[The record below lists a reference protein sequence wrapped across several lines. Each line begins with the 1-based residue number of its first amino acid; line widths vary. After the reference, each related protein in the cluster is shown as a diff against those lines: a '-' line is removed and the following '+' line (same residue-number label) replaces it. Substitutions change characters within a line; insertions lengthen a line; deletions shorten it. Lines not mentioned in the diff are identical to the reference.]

1 MENYLNFFTFF
12 PFFSCL
18 DTGYLNDADFQQLF
32 SGNSQICCIHC
43 KINIQPHKRPNYI
56 FFLLIFA
63 ENHLLSKHVGLWSL
77 CFCGWKSVLPMTKT
91 EYFWGFPI
99 NIMYISNYVSV
110 QDTRYNKIILI
121 KGASYF
127 FISVGLQNRQ
137 KIGKIGHKRAQI

>member
-1 MENYLNFFTFF
+1 MMPIFSNFLVGIHKYVVFTAKSIFN
-12 PFFSCL
+12 L
-18 DTGYLNDADFQQLF
+18 IRG
-32 SGNSQICCIHC
+32 QIIF
-43 KINIQPHKRPNYI
+43 

-91 EYFWGFPI
+91 EYFLFFPI

-127 FISVGLQNRQ
+127 FISVGLQNRP
-137 KIGKIGHKRAQI
+137 KIGKIGHKRA